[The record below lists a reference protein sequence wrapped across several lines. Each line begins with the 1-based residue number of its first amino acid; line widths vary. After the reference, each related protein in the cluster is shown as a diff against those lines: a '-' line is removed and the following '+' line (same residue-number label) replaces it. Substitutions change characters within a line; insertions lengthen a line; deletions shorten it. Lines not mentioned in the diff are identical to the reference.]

1 MMSEI
6 LEIYCNMLIIGS
18 LPLHMTCNHDISS
31 NTPAGDRTT
40 VKLLLEAVLT
50 VPKGT
55 TKNRQQHPENRIP
68 RKLQASRGHPKVP
81 QI

>member
-31 NTPAGDRTT
+31 TTPAGDRTAT
-40 VKLLLEAVLT
+40 KLLLEAVLT

-55 TKNRQQHPENRIP
+55 AESRQQHSSNKIP
-68 RKLQASRGHPKVP
+68 RKL
-81 QI
+81 

>member
-18 LPLHMTCNHDISS
+18 LPFHMTSNHDIPS
-31 NTPAGDRTT
+31 TAPAGDRTST
-40 VKLLLEAVLT
+40 ELLLEAVLT

-55 TKNRQQHPENRIP
+55 TKNRQQQP
-68 RKLQASRGHPKVP
+68 
-81 QI
+81 